1 MLRTLLVPLDG
12 SPLAERVLPTAAAL
26 ARSSGATLD
35 LVRVHR
41 PQVYG
46 DLAEAARWDATAR
59 LDAGRYLE
67 LVAARLAAKY
77 DVRTTFA
84 VLEEPVVAAVIRRA
98 AAVGADLIVMAT
110 HGRTGINRAWLG
122 SVADGVVREAML
134 PVLLLRS
141 EPSTAALGADMSRET
156 GWMVESPA
164 PLRRIAV
171 AVDGSGLA
179 EQVIEPAIELA
190 RAAGASLC
198 LLRVVKTVLAR
209 SVDYP
214 LFQALPFPVPDPIA
228 VDDAVASAR
237 AYLADVAARIRAA
250 TSLEA
255 EIDVVAA
262 DHVAPALIDAA
273 WAHHADVVAI
283 ATHGRGVSRFVLGSV
298 ADKVLRAGPP
308 AVLLFHPVQD

>member
-35 LVRVHR
+35 LARVHR
-41 PQVYG
+41 PLVHE
-46 DLAEAARWDATAR
+46 DLADAAHWDAAAHR
-59 LDAGRYLE
+59 DAGRYLE
-67 LVAARLAAKY
+67 LVAARVAAKY

-84 VLEEPVVAAVIRRA
+84 VLEEPVVAAVVRRA

-110 HGRTGINRAWLG
+110 HGRTGFGRAWLG
-122 SVADGVVREAML
+122 SVADGVVRQAAL
-134 PVLLLRS
+134 PVLLLRVES
-141 EPSTAALGADMSRET
+141 STAAFGEHVNLGAAWT
-156 GWMVESPA
+156 AESTM
-164 PLRRIAV
+164 PLSRIAV

-198 LLRVVKTVLAR
+198 LLRVVETVLAR
-209 SVDYP
+209 AVDYP
-214 LFQALPFPVPDPIA
+214 LFQALPMPVPDPIA
-228 VDDAVASAR
+228 VGDAVASAR

-250 TSLEA
+250 ASLDVDV
-255 EIDVVAA
+255 DVVAA
-262 DHVAPALIDAA
+262 DHVGPALIDAA
-273 WAHHADVVAI
+273 CAHHADVVAI

-298 ADKVLRAGPP
+298 ADEVLRGGPP
-308 AVLLFHPVQD
+308 AVLLFRPVQD